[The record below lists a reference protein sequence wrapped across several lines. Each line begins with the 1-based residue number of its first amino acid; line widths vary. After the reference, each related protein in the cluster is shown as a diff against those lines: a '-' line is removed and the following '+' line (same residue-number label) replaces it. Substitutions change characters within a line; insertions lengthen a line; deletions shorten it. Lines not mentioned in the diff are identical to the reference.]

1 MSLLQQLSS
10 QSGDR
15 SEQNNRRAA
24 ELILENPGLISDIAA
39 GLDTKDYA
47 LLGDCVEVFTMVAES
62 DVVIITPYAERLLS
76 FVHHKKTRVRWEA
89 MHALALVTP
98 QVRELIRQYFKTVEG
113 LFRTDKSII
122 VRDYAL
128 VCAGNLAA
136 GGREYAL
143 VAYPILK
150 ESLTAYET
158 RHAKL
163 GLLGLAQAAPFLK
176 DKSDELDDLAKLYLQ
191 HVKPSIQQAA
201 RRLIKVLNA
210 GSEK

>member
-15 SEQNNRRAA
+15 SEHNNRRAT
-24 ELILENPGLISDIAA
+24 ELILENPDLIKDIAA
-39 GLDTKDYA
+39 GLDTKDSA

-62 DVVIITPYAERLLS
+62 DAEIIVPYAENLLS
-76 FVHHKKTRVRWEA
+76 FVQHKKTRVRWEA

-98 QVRELIRQYFKTVEG
+98 QVREFIRQHFKTVEG

-136 GGREYAL
+136 GGRDYAL

-163 GLLGLAQAAPFLK
+163 GLLGLAQAAPFLTEQ
-176 DKSDELDDLAKLYLQ
+176 SDELDDLANLYLQ
-191 HVKPSIQQAA
+191 HVKPSIQKAA
-201 RRLIKVLNA
+201 RQLINVLKS
-210 GSEK
+210 GS

>member
-1 MSLLQQLSS
+1 
-10 QSGDR
+10 
-15 SEQNNRRAA
+15 
-24 ELILENPGLISDIAA
+24 LILENPDLIKDIAA

-62 DVVIITPYAERLLS
+62 DDEIIVPYAERLLS
-76 FVHHKKTRVRWEA
+76 FVHHKKTRVRLEA
-89 MHALALVTP
+89 MHGLALVTP
-98 QVRELIRQYFKTVEG
+98 QVREFIRRHFNTVEG

-128 VCAGNLAA
+128 VCAGYLAA
-136 GGREYAL
+136 GGRLDAL
-143 VAYPILK
+143 VAYPVLK

-176 DKSDELDDLAKLYLQ
+176 EQSVELDELANLYLQ
-191 HVKPSIQQAA
+191 HVKPSVQEAA

-210 GSEK
+210 DSEK